1 MKTKADTKLARMAR
15 KAIATMNFINHIIT
29 LQRRPGF
36 VWITLA
42 MLIGVGVTTR
52 FGFWQLS
59 RAQEK
64 QDRHASIMAKQ
75 EAPILSTQAL
85 LERPELF
92 QSLHQRVSLQGKWL
106 VQHTLYLENRTMR
119 GQTGFWVVT
128 PLALTPKTW
137 VLVQRGWI
145 PRHREDR
152 TRLQPIDTPA
162 DEVQINGRL
171 SAMPSDLLQLGGATP
186 EATMTT
192 GPSNIRQNLEPQR
205 YARDIG
211 QSWAGFVVQTDPPS
225 EGLLREWPEISA
237 GVEKNLGYA
246 FQWFAL
252 AAVQLLLY
260 LWFQFVKPYRHAR
273 QHKL

>member
-1 MKTKADTKLARMAR
+1 
-15 KAIATMNFINHIIT
+15 
-29 LQRRPGF
+29 
-36 VWITLA
+36 
-42 MLIGVGVTTR
+42 
-52 FGFWQLS
+52 
-59 RAQEK
+59 
-64 QDRHASIMAKQ
+64 
-75 EAPILSTQAL
+75 
-85 LERPELF
+85 
-92 QSLHQRVSLQGKWL
+92 
-106 VQHTLYLENRTMR
+106 
-119 GQTGFWVVT
+119 
-128 PLALTPKTW
+128 
-137 VLVQRGWI
+137 
-145 PRHREDR
+145 
-152 TRLQPIDTPA
+152 
-162 DEVQINGRL
+162 
-171 SAMPSDLLQLGGATP
+171 MPSDLLQLGGATP